1 MKLKPL
7 QKGETVYTIL
17 RHVSR
22 SGLTRVIDAYV
33 IRNNKPVRLSAVL
46 TDEQYNKITELFTY
60 DIDREGYIIKGAGT
74 DMGFL
79 LVYRISNALFNDG
92 YALKQRWL

>member
-1 MKLKPL
+1 M
-7 QKGETVYTIL
+7 
-17 RHVSR
+17 
-22 SGLTRVIDAYV
+22 TRVIDAYV
-33 IRNNKPVRLSAVL
+33 IRNNKPVKLLAVL
-46 TDEQYNKITELFTY
+46 TDEQYEKVKNLVEY
-60 DIDREGYIIKGAGT
+60 DPLKEGYIMRGVGT